1 MAGRPRKGTAVTTDK
16 ALPPPPVDEVPTDGR
31 TLRAQRTR
39 QAIIDAHMALMLEGD
54 LQPTAGRVAER
65 AGVSLRALWSHFK
78 DLESLF
84 GAAGEKALEIQF
96 AEYHPIDADLP
107 LPERVDQFCMQRARM
122 LDVIAGASRAAQI
135 RLPFS
140 KQLHANRVRH
150 NIRLRQEI
158 EDLFATEIARAPDA
172 ATRDKLVTA
181 LLSAT
186 TWSSW
191 MGCRDDLTLSFDEA
205 VDVMHRTVAG
215 LVGADP
221 LAKQAPRRPPDRARK
236 GTTHDP
242 NRVL

>member
-1 MAGRPRKGTAVTTDK
+1 MATGKAVTTGTAAASGRATSSRK
-16 ALPPPPVDEVPTDGR
+16 ASSAKTPEPPAPEEEPDETPEADSPTDGR

-78 DLESLF
+78 DLETLF
-84 GAAGEKALEIQF
+84 GAAGAKALEIQF
-96 AEYHPIDADLP
+96 ADFQPISPELP
-107 LPERVDQFCMQRARM
+107 LNERVELFCRQRARM

-150 NIRLRQEI
+150 NVRLRAEI
-158 EDLFATEIARAPDA
+158 EELFAKEIAVVGDA
-172 ATRDKLVTA
+172 GQRDRFVTA

-186 TWSSW
+186 TWASW

-205 VDVMHRTVAG
+205 TEVMHRTVAA

-221 LAKQAPRRPPDRARK
+221 SA
-236 GTTHDP
+236 
-242 NRVL
+242 

>member
-1 MAGRPRKGTAVTTDK
+1 VTTDK
-16 ALPPPPVDEVPTDGR
+16 APPSPPIDGR

-65 AGVSLRALWSHFK
+65 AGVSVRALWIHFK
-78 DLESLF
+78 DLEALF
-84 GAAGEKALEIQF
+84 GSAGEKALEIQF
-96 AEYHPIDADLP
+96 ADFHPISPDLP
-107 LPERVDQFCMQRARM
+107 LAERVDQFCRQRARM

-140 KQLHANRVRH
+140 RQLHANRVRH

-158 EDLFATEIARAPDA
+158 EDLFATEIAKAGDPV
-172 ATRDKLVTA
+172 TRDKLVTA

-186 TWSSW
+186 TWSTW

-215 LVGADP
+215 LIGADP
-221 LAKQAPRRPPDRARK
+221 LF
-236 GTTHDP
+236 
-242 NRVL
+242 